1 MTTITHTVIAI
12 VCMYIAY
19 SWGKGSVVRDEL
31 ERYSF
36 MMDWLEEEKFVKTE
50 IDENGEK
57 VFVKLED
64 ES

>member
-1 MTTITHTVIAI
+1 MGTITHTILVLA
-12 VCMYIAY
+12 CMYGAY
-19 SWGKGSVVRDEL
+19 WWGKQSVVRDAISL
-31 ERYSF
+31 T
-36 MMDWLEEEKFVKTE
+36 MDWLEQEKFVKTE

>member
-1 MTTITHTVIAI
+1 MDTITHTVIAI
-12 VCMYIAY
+12 ACMYGAY
-19 SWGKGSVVRDEL
+19 WWGKHLVVRDA
-31 ERYSF
+31 YSQ
-36 MMDWLEEEKFVKTE
+36 MLDWLEEEKFVKIE

>member
-1 MTTITHTVIAI
+1 MDTITHTVIALA
-12 VCMYIAY
+12 CMYGAYWWVNRRLACDAY
-19 SWGKGSVVRDEL
+19 SYML
-31 ERYSF
+31 
-36 MMDWLEEEKFVKTE
+36 DWLEEEKFVKTE

>member
-1 MTTITHTVIAI
+1 MDTITHTVIAI
-12 VCMYIAY
+12 ACMYGAY
-19 SWGKGSVVRDEL
+19 CWGKHLVVRDA
-31 ERYSF
+31 YSY
-36 MMDWLEEEKFVKTE
+36 MLDWLEEEKFVKIE

>member
-1 MTTITHTVIAI
+1 MTTITHTVIALA
-12 VCMYIAY
+12 CMYGAY
-19 SWGKGSVVRDEL
+19 WWGKHRVACDAFT
-31 ERYSF
+31 F

>member
-1 MTTITHTVIAI
+1 MDAITHTIIALACI
-12 VCMYIAY
+12 YGAY
-19 SWGKGSVVRDEL
+19 CWGKHCIACDA
-31 ERYSF
+31 YSF